1 MVSPSITSATFPVN
15 KLETV
20 NKRSNN
26 NKLSNFVVISFLHVS
41 GNQIQFCL
49 IGLFFNRE
57 SKNRHFQV
65 RNKSAVYRVQIID
78 TNRTEITTL
87 TKNQTNNLLPEAFFI
102 N

>member
-1 MVSPSITSATFPVN
+1 MVSPSITNATFPVN

-26 NKLSNFVVISFLHVS
+26 KLSNFVVISFLHVS
-41 GNQIQFCL
+41 GKQIQFCL